1 MNKLK
6 CMEAFVQVAHS
17 QSFIKAA
24 EHLGVTRSVV
34 STRIQQL
41 ETFVNAPLFHRST
54 RSVRLSEIGEKYYQ
68 ECLEI
73 ISHFER
79 LADDMSDAK
88 SDMHG
93 RLRIYMAPGFAL
105 SFFNEILAE
114 FTQKYKDIELDI
126 GINDKVVDP
135 ITSGFDVV
143 FQIFPPKGVSLVER
157 QIFQIN
163 RVICASPD
171 FIAKHGQPEH
181 PRELLKYELGY
192 YSGYPERNKIKFLI
206 DQNFEEFSINARVTS
221 SSIHLLHDFALT
233 SGAIVCLPT
242 IVARKSLLNK
252 QLIPLLV
259 DYPIPKY
266 SLRAIFPSNSRN
278 LTKIRSV
285 LDFVIERISPLPE
298 WDEVLI
304 ERGYLSPMIKSFL

>member
-1 MNKLK
+1 MDKLK

-24 EHLGVTRSVV
+24 EQLGVTRSVV

-54 RSVRLSEIGEKYYQ
+54 RSVRLSEIGEKYYP
-68 ECLEI
+68 ECLELI
-73 ISHFER
+73 NQFER
-79 LADDMSDAK
+79 LADEMSDSK
-88 SDMHG
+88 SDMQG

-105 SFFNEILAE
+105 SFFNEVLTE

-126 GINDKVVDP
+126 VTNDKVVDP

-171 FIAKHGQPEH
+171 FIAQHGRPEH
-181 PRELLKYELGY
+181 PSELRQYELGY

-206 DQNFEEFSINARVTS
+206 NQDFEEFLINARVTS

-242 IVARKSLLNK
+242 LVARNSLLNQ
-252 QLIPLLV
+252 QLVPLLV
-259 DYPIPKY
+259 DYPIPRY
-266 SLRAIFPSNSRN
+266 SLRAVFPSNSRN
-278 LTKIRSV
+278 LTKIRSI
-285 LDFVIERISPLPE
+285 LDFLIERISSLPE